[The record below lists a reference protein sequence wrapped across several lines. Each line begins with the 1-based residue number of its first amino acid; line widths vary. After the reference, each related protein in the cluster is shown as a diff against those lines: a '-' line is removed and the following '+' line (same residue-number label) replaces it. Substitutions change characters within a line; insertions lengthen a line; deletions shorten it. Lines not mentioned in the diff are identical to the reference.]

1 MDDRPRLADLDS
13 ELRALQARWLTLA
26 RGEQDALYAAEF
38 APRFAPLFARLP
50 LHGAPPD
57 LARPEALISV
67 LGLSWQPVAL
77 MAAWARP
84 ARMLVLGTR
93 ESFAPG
99 PGGEGVLSLIARISG
114 VPRDAIAHRE
124 IGDPGEADIYR
135 EVRDFL
141 ASSGLPPRRVF
152 VDPTGGK
159 KSMSAAAALAGFYAC
174 APLVYVD
181 YGAYHHRI
189 PLAGSEYPRL
199 LVNPLTEYGDLERR
213 DIFAAFDRGDF
224 REAETL
230 AARLADRLYQPRE
243 AQCLALLARGY
254 GAWDRFEFAAA
265 LEALAEAQATLE
277 RHARAGGWVWADS
290 LRSTLTA
297 NLLGLV
303 PLVAGAEAEHPASFS
318 DGLPLLAWYLA
329 AAERQARVGRN
340 SLAVLLTYAAIER
353 YVDLSLW
360 TLFGL
365 HDEHPDYA
373 LIADRL
379 DPARYHAMGKRFF
392 GKEYRER
399 SVEGPLMFGNGA
411 QLLVTLAPER
421 LPEADLG
428 PLRGL
433 STARNRCEFEHGL
446 RPQPPEREAVARFY
460 ALARTVVG
468 RAPEAESL
476 GALVDQMRFPILGDG
491 R

>member
-1 MDDRPRLADLDS
+1 MDAPPRLADLDPDLLA
-13 ELRALQARWLTLA
+13 LRTRWLGLP
-26 RGEQDALYAAEF
+26 RGEQDAMYAAEF
-38 APRFAPLFARLP
+38 APRFAPLFAGLP

-57 LARPEALISV
+57 LERPEALISV

-84 ARMLVLGTR
+84 ARMLVLGTK

-99 PGGEGVLSLIARISG
+99 PGDEGVLSLIARISG
-114 VPRDAIAHRE
+114 VPRDSIDHRV

-141 ASSGLPPRRVF
+141 GACGLPPRRVF

-224 REAETL
+224 HEAEVL

-254 GAWDRFEFAAA
+254 GAWDRFEFSTARAA
-265 LEALAEAQATLE
+265 LDDAQGAIA
-277 RHARAGGWVWADS
+277 RHARAGGWAWAEA
-290 LRSTLTA
+290 LRPTLAA
-297 NLLGLV
+297 NLEGLA
-303 PLVAGAEAEHPASFS
+303 PLAAGAEAEHPASFR
-318 DGLPLLAWYLA
+318 DGLPILAWYLA
-329 AAERQARVGRN
+329 AAERQLGVGRT
-340 SLAVLLTYAAIER
+340 SLAVLLTYAVVER

-365 HDEHPDYA
+365 DDERPDYTLVA
-373 LIADRL
+373 GRL
-379 DPARYHAMGKRFF
+379 DLTRYHAMGKRFF
-392 GKEYRER
+392 GHDYRARE
-399 SVEGPLMFGNGA
+399 VEGPLMFGNGA
-411 QLLVTLAPER
+411 QLLAALAPER
-421 LPEADLG
+421 LAEADFG

-446 RPQPPEREAVARFY
+446 RPKPPEREAVARFL
-460 ALARTVVG
+460 ALARAVVG
-468 RAPEAESL
+468 RAPEAAGL
-476 GALVDQMRFPILGDG
+476 DAMIDRVRFPVLGEV